1 MGRLGLETPR
11 RFPYTA
17 LTAIPFLPFV
27 GLCFFRLCPGLGPS
41 ARLSRLSTI
50 CHPDNGHCSQPN
62 CRDSVRRFHAE
73 GSNADGR
80 VLPSSTSSL
89 KQVVLAMSNRLLA
102 KDRCKSCNPNN
113 RCKSKAL
120 NVSLGRTITS
130 VRTSGYGLL

>member
-17 LTAIPFLPFV
+17 LTAISFLPFV
-27 GLCFFRLCPGLGPS
+27 GLRFFRLCPGLGSS

-50 CHPDNGHCSQPN
+50 RHPDNGHCWQQN
-62 CRDSVRRFHAE
+62 CRDGVRGFQAD

-80 VLPSSTSSL
+80 VLPSFTSSL

-102 KDRCKSCNPNN
+102 KDR
-113 RCKSKAL
+113 
-120 NVSLGRTITS
+120 
-130 VRTSGYGLL
+130 